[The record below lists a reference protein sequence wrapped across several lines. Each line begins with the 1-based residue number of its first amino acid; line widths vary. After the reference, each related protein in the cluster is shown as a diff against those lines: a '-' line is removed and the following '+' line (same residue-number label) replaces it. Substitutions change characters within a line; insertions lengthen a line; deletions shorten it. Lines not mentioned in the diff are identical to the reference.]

1 MRRGRRGVRYNL
13 VSIAVGLVLAIAGPH
28 EARAAVTY
36 VYDELDRL
44 VRVIR
49 EDGEAATY
57 AYDAV
62 GNLLGITR
70 SSGVPLGSSV
80 TSSPGPLGRSNTVAL
95 TLNGFN
101 LHGASAS
108 GSTGLTVTT
117 VQGQLDK
124 VTLTVAVAAGAPLG
138 AGSVTIQTPYGT
150 VVVPV
155 TIQNGITVSSMVP
168 TKSVPGTI
176 VTLTGTSFDPTP
188 ANNTVRVNGTAAT
201 VVAAS
206 ATSLKF
212 QVPVSA
218 TSGAVDVATASA
230 AGVAPMPL
238 VVRSMP
244 AGRSQVPTTGLLAYW
259 TFEVD
264 GRDDA
269 GSFDLTLQ
277 GGLAN
282 TADGALG
289 AALEFPNDASKIAV
303 READAS
309 AFNFGGS
316 DFSVALWAR
325 WASVSG
331 EQVLLDKCDNMC
343 AGPGWTLTKLSNQTV
358 LLHPLVQTGANAVVA
373 GQWYHIAVVREGS
386 TARLYLNGT
395 QVAQATGV
403 GSIGAS
409 SAPLWIGER
418 VGPQTFPMNGSL
430 DEVGVWTRALTAT
443 EVAALAVASPPGA
456 PTVSAMAPTRAI
468 PGMVLTIQGSDF
480 DQGTPPTPVVN
491 VNGVQAT
498 LLETKGAR
506 LKVRVPAGVTTGPV
520 TVTTSLGTGASSQD
534 LVIQSL
540 GASRSTVPTTDLI
553 AYWTL
558 DEDGR
563 DGAGSLDLALQG
575 GLATI
580 TPGRLAAG
588 LRFTKDANKI
598 AVRPENDAMLNFG
611 ATDFTIAL
619 WVKWSLVD
627 GEQVMVDKCD
637 NACASIGWTLTKL
650 SNQSVLFAPL
660 VQSSASAVTA
670 GQWYHLAVTRESS
683 TARIYLNGSQ
693 VAQAT
698 GVGTIPASIQPVWL
712 GERAG
717 AQTFP
722 MNGLMDEVAIWG
734 RALSATEIQAL
745 ASIP

>member
-1 MRRGRRGVRYNL
+1 L
-13 VSIAVGLVLAIAGPH
+13 IAIVALSVLLCAWPTG
-28 EARAAVTY
+28 ARADVTY
-36 VYDELDRL
+36 VYDELERL
-44 VRVIR
+44 VRVVR

-70 SSGVPLGSSV
+70 SSGVPLGASV
-80 TSSPGPLGRSNTVAL
+80 TSSPGPLGRSNTVTL
-95 TLNGFN
+95 TLDGFN
-101 LHGASAS
+101 LLGATAS
-108 GSTGLTVTT
+108 GSTGLTVTA
-117 VQGQLDK
+117 VQDHLDR
-124 VTLTVAVAAGAPLG
+124 VTLTVAVAGDAPLG
-138 AGSVTIQTPYGT
+138 AGSVTIDTPYGT

-168 TKSVPGTI
+168 TTSVPGTI
-176 VTLTGTSFDPTP
+176 VTLTGSNFDPTP
-188 ANNTVRVNGTAAT
+188 SNNTVRINGTAAT

-218 TSGAVDVATASA
+218 TSGPVDVATSSA
-230 AGVAPMPL
+230 AGVAPTLL

-244 AGRSQVPTTGLLAYW
+244 AGRSQVPTDGLLAYW

-269 GSFDLTLQ
+269 GSFDLALQ

-289 AALEFPNDASKIAV
+289 AALEFPNDASKIAA

-309 AFNFGGS
+309 AFNFGGG
-316 DFSVALWAR
+316 DFSVAVWAR

-343 AGPGWTLTKLSNQTV
+343 AGPGWTLTKLSNQTL

-395 QVAQATGV
+395 QAAQASGI
-403 GSIGAS
+403 GSIAAS

-418 VGPQTFPMNGSL
+418 VGPQTFPMNGGI

-443 EVAALAVASPPGA
+443 EVAALAVAPPPGA
-456 PTVSAMAPTRAI
+456 PIITAMTPTRAI
-468 PGMVLTIQGSDF
+468 PGMVLAIQGTDF
-480 DQGTPPTPVVN
+480 DQGTPQTPVVN

-498 LLETKGAR
+498 VLETKGAR
-506 LKVRVPAGVTTGPV
+506 VKVRVPAGATTGPV
-520 TVTTSLGTGASSQD
+520 TVTTSLGTGMSAQD

-563 DGAGSLDLALQG
+563 DGAGSLDLTLQG

-580 TPGRLAAG
+580 TPARLTAG
-588 LRFTKDANKI
+588 LRFTKDASKI
-598 AVRPENDAMLNFG
+598 AVRPDNDAALNFG
-611 ATDFTIAL
+611 ATDFTMAL
-619 WVKWSLVD
+619 WVKWSSLD

-637 NACASIGWTLTKL
+637 NACASIGWSLTKL
-650 SNQSVLFAPL
+650 SNHSVLFAPL
-660 VQSSASAVTA
+660 VQSSASAVVA
-670 GQWYHLAVTRESS
+670 GQWYHLAVTRDGS
-683 TARIYLNGSQ
+683 TARIYLDGSQ
-693 VAQAT
+693 IAQAT
-698 GVGTIPASIQPVWL
+698 VGTIPVSMQPVWL

-722 MNGLMDEVAIWG
+722 LNGVMDEVAIWG